1 MRASNGPADKRYV
14 DGSELIVENGLSLQ
28 HAQRLARRYA
38 ELEPSAEYSYVA
50 QEDPEPLLVAL
61 YEGGR

>member
-1 MRASNGPADKRYV
+1 MAQLIKRYI
-14 DGSELIVENGLSLQ
+14 DGSELVVETDLSLQ
-28 HAQRLARRYA
+28 HAQGLARRYA

-50 QEDPEPLLVAL
+50 QEDPEPLLVPL